1 METSKKRE
9 RTVNTREMVSMALLS
24 AILIIGQA
32 GMSYLPNIE
41 IVSLLIY
48 IYTQIFQK
56 KVFLIIYVFVFIEG
70 CIYGFGLWWF
80 GYLYIWSILA
90 VVVLLQK
97 KKRTSTLM
105 TSIIL
110 GAYGL
115 AFGFLYS
122 LPYFFAGGWAAG
134 FSYWVSG
141 IPFDLLHCAGN
152 IAVSL
157 ILYVPVRVMLGW
169 LAHGYTGHQEEIGYQ
184 GCRKRE
190 G

>member
-1 METSKKRE
+1 MENKETISK
-9 RTVNTREMVSMALLS
+9 TNTRELVSMAFLS
-24 AILIIGQA
+24 AILLIGQV

-41 IVSLLIY
+41 IVSLLVY
-48 IYTQIFQK
+48 IYTQIYRK
-56 KVFLIIYVFVFIEG
+56 KVFFIIYVFVFLEG
-70 CIYGFGLWWF
+70 CIYGIGLWWF

-90 VVVLLQK
+90 LIVLWSK
-97 KKRTSTLM
+97 KQQTSMIT
-105 TSIIL
+105 TAVIL

-115 AFGFLYS
+115 SFGLLYA

-157 ILYVPVRVMLGW
+157 ICYRPLRTLLGK
-169 LAHGYTGHQEEIGYQ
+169 L
-184 GCRKRE
+184 KS
-190 G
+190 

>member
-1 METSKKRE
+1 METRKTMGK
-9 RTVNTREMVSMALLS
+9 VNTKELAGMAVLS
-24 AILIIGQA
+24 AVLIIGQV

-48 IYTQIFQK
+48 IYTQIYRRKAF
-56 KVFLIIYVFVFIEG
+56 FIIYVFVFLEG
-70 CIYGFGLWWF
+70 CIYGVGLWWF
-80 GYLYIWSILA
+80 GYLYIWSILTLI
-90 VVVLLQK
+90 VLLTGKTQ
-97 KKRTSTLM
+97 TPVIT

-115 AFGFLYS
+115 FFGFLYS
-122 LPYFFAGGWAAG
+122 IPYFFAGGWAAG

-157 ILYVPVRVMLGW
+157 VCYRPVRSLLGK
-169 LAHGYTGHQEEIGYQ
+169 LYNL
-184 GCRKRE
+184 
-190 G
+190 

>member
-1 METSKKRE
+1 METRKTMGK
-9 RTVNTREMVSMALLS
+9 VNTKELAGMAVLS
-24 AILIIGQA
+24 AVLIIGQV

-48 IYTQIFQK
+48 IYTQIYRRKAF
-56 KVFLIIYVFVFIEG
+56 FIIYVFVFLEG
-70 CIYGFGLWWF
+70 CIYGVGL
-80 GYLYIWSILA
+80 WSILA
-90 VVVLLQK
+90 LIVLLTGKTQ
-97 KKRTSTLM
+97 TPVIT

-115 AFGFLYS
+115 SFGFLYS
-122 LPYFFAGGWAAG
+122 IPYFFAGGWAAG

-157 ILYVPVRVMLGW
+157 VCYRPVRSLLGK
-169 LAHGYTGHQEEIGYQ
+169 LYTL
-184 GCRKRE
+184 
-190 G
+190 

>member
-1 METSKKRE
+1 MENKDTISK
-9 RTVNTREMVSMALLS
+9 TNTRELVSMAFLS
-24 AILIIGQA
+24 AILLIGQV

-41 IVSLLIY
+41 IVSLLVY
-48 IYTQIFQK
+48 IYTQIYRR
-56 KVFLIIYVFVFIEG
+56 KVFFIIYVFVFLEG
-70 CIYGFGLWWF
+70 CIYGVGLWWF

-90 VVVLLQK
+90 LIVLWSK
-97 KKRTSTLM
+97 KQQTSVIT
-105 TSIIL
+105 TAVIL

-115 AFGFLYS
+115 SFGLLYA

-157 ILYVPVRVMLGW
+157 ICYRPLRALLGK
-169 LAHGYTGHQEEIGYQ
+169 L
-184 GCRKRE
+184 KS
-190 G
+190 

>member
-1 METSKKRE
+1 MGF
-9 RTVNTREMVSMALLS
+9 LS
-24 AILIIGQA
+24 AILLIGQV

-48 IYTQIFQK
+48 IYTQVYRK
-56 KVFLIIYVFVFIEG
+56 KVFFIIYVFVFLEG

-90 VVVLLQK
+90 LIVLWSGKQQ
-97 KKRTSTLM
+97 TSVIM
-105 TSIIL
+105 TAVIL

-115 AFGFLYS
+115 SFGMLYA
-122 LPYFFAGGWAAG
+122 LPYFIAGGWAAG

-152 IAVSL
+152 VAVSL
-157 ILYVPVRVMLGW
+157 ICYRPLRTLLGK
-169 LAHGYTGHQEEIGYQ
+169 L
-184 GCRKRE
+184 KR
-190 G
+190 